1 MRKRVMLSIFAMMS
15 SFLVF
20 WLTQPSL
27 TTSFLTS
34 LLFWGGLFVL
44 TYTLIGNIF
53 VKNKIFYITLG
64 VYLTFHL
71 FIFGIYFVA
80 LSGFVSGF
88 YAGIGYNVYT
98 IRDLWSFVNYIS
110 FSPAIFFFIGNIEV
124 DVMPVIIYYGT
135 VIGSL
140 LGYGFSTVK
149 GKKKVLGVVG
159 GISLA
164 SASTCCASV
173 PTIIAVAVFSS
184 DTSLLLATL
193 RFFGDPIGYA
203 LIFYIL
209 PTISVFAIYHIT
221 STLRKASFKK
231 SLKELRIVKK

>member
-1 MRKRVMLSIFAMMS
+1 MFSIFMMIF

-20 WLTQPSL
+20 WLTQPFL

-34 LLFWGGLFVL
+34 LLFWGGLFIL

-64 VYLTFHL
+64 VYLIFHL

-80 LSGFVSGF
+80 LSGFVKGF
-88 YAGIGYNVYT
+88 YAGIGYSVYT
-98 IRDLWSFVNYIS
+98 SRDLWSFVNYIS

-124 DVMPVIIYYGT
+124 DIIPIILYYGL

-140 LGYGFSTVK
+140 LGYGFSTVR
-149 GKKKVLGVVG
+149 GQKKVLGIIG
-159 GISLA
+159 GISLI
-164 SASTCCASV
+164 SASSCCASV
-173 PTIIAVAVFSS
+173 PTIIVVALLST
-184 DTSLLLATL
+184 DTSLLLTIF

-221 STLRKASFKK
+221 NALRKASFKK
-231 SLKELRIVKK
+231 VPKELGIVKKG